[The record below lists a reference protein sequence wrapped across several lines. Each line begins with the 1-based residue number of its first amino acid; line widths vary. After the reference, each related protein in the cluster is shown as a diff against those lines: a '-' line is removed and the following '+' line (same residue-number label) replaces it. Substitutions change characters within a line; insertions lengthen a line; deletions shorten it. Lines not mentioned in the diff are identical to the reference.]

1 MQKVTKKITIVKTF
15 REGTINYNMQVDTN
29 IDKDELVGI
38 LTKMTQTVMAQ
49 DAMQPQIENG
59 SSKNKPGYIG

>member
-1 MQKVTKKITIVKTF
+1 MENTITKKIVITKVMK
-15 REGTINYNMQVDTN
+15 EGAITYNMQVDTN

-49 DAMQPQIENG
+49 DMAPPIDNG
-59 SSKNKPGYIG
+59 KRVPEYVG

>member
-1 MQKVTKKITIVKTF
+1 MQEITKKIVILKILK
-15 REGTINYNMQVDTN
+15 EGVINYNMQVDTN

-49 DAMQPQIENG
+49 DVMQPPQIENG
-59 SSKNKPGYIG
+59 SKHRPEYVG